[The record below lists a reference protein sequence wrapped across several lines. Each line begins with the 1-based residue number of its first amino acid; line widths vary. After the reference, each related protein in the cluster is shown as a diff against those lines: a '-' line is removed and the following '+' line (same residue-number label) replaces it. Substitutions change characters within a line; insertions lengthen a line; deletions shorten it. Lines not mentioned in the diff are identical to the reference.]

1 MISCIFSNGLK
12 NLLVGHL
19 WQLMNFQYIKTGK
32 TLSELRQEYMEQN
45 MDNNMVDIENI
56 NQI

>member
-1 MISCIFSNGLK
+1 MATYEFSVHK
-12 NLLVGHL
+12 N
-19 WQLMNFQYIKTGK
+19 WKNF
-32 TLSELRQEYMEQN
+32 LSELRQEYMEQN